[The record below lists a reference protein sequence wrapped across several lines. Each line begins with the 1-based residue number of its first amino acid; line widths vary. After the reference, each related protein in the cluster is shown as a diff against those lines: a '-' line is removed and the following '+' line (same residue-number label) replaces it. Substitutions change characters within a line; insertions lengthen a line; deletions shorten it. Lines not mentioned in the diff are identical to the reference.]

1 MRAAGPPSDARQK
14 RFLANAVVCLSEGE
28 LSTTGIQDRGIQGSE
43 KDSFT
48 SASGRGAY
56 NLVLVTE
63 SSAPNLRVRLRRM
76 FFAAILTILGVSVLA
91 FGVDYAVFRL
101 RVAANWSA
109 YGSVT
114 VNHYTAVLQKNGKT
128 SLTFDPPQDW
138 TCVNALFPH
147 EGCLPCWYLRRHP
160 DQRTDI

>member
-1 MRAAGPPSDARQK
+1 LRRIFFRAVI
-14 RFLANAVVCLSEGE
+14 AVVGTALLSFG
-28 LSTTGIQDRGIQGSE
+28 LD
-43 KDSFT
+43 
-48 SASGRGAY
+48 
-56 NLVLVTE
+56 
-63 SSAPNLRVRLRRM
+63 
-76 FFAAILTILGVSVLA
+76 
-91 FGVDYAVFRL
+91 FGVFRI

-128 SLTFDPPQDW
+128 TMTFDPPRDW

-147 EGCLPCWYLRRHP
+147 AGYFPCWYLGRNP